1 MRHVLSLKRPGDSQ
15 SSSGPQTA
23 LYFTLEMFVLCYR
36 GKTRF
41 VDSRHAW
48 LPGNCVFE
56 KFEPYHPR
64 VKRVENLLFKKP
76 AGCITPRI
84 VSLSFN
90 LARGSQDLPMFA
102 VVGRIK
108 NLAALLIVVSR
119 GLWRPH
125 LSSQARWSCLRLRCG
140 CKTRFKAALAVKS
153 PSLGWTN
160 SSILC
165 LYLTTKWRLPGLQ
178 CCSGCLRPD
187 DLWYY

>member
-1 MRHVLSLKRPGDSQ
+1 MLFYELPRTKPAVQVEGLRTQLGFGCFLHFELAGYCWQLVRHVLSLKRPGDSQ

-23 LYFTLEMFVLCYR
+23 LYFTLEMCVLCYR

-56 KFEPYHPR
+56 IFEPYHPR

-90 LARGSQDLPMFA
+90 LARGSQDLPTFA

-119 GLWRPH
+119 GL
-125 LSSQARWSCLRLRCG
+125 
-140 CKTRFKAALAVKS
+140 
-153 PSLGWTN
+153 
-160 SSILC
+160 
-165 LYLTTKWRLPGLQ
+165 
-178 CCSGCLRPD
+178 
-187 DLWYY
+187 